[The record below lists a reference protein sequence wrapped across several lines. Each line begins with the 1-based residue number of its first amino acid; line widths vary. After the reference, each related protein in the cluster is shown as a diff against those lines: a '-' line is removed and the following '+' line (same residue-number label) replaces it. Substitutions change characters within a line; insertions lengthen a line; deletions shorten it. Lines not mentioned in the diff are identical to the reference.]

1 MSAAHGGHKEIVQ
14 LLLDYGFVECQLAPQ
29 GQLGGALDI
38 ALVDGHQEVA
48 GLLRRY
54 GAVCFV
60 GNAGSASSANN
71 TPGQ

>member
-1 MSAAHGGHKEIVQ
+1 MYAAQGGHKEVVQ

-38 ALVDGHQEVA
+38 ALADGHKEVA
-48 GLLRRY
+48 DLLRKY

-60 GNAGSASSANN
+60 SNVGSALSANI